1 MIHNCINFSSLSSMI
16 YQENMRHLLNW
27 NGSKLK
33 PILLDLL
40 LSFSYTVYFRKF
52 TGIILRSCRHSAG
65 ILVTGTQTYC
75 WWGGQQLF
83 FCVILVMKQIPWFL
97 LLFPG
102 MMSTTASL
110 GLILLWDVD
119 AGLTQI
125 DKYLYSTEDYIK
137 VHAQGFYIATIT
149 VAYSASSALCTIL
162 HSWASVGFPL
172 LSHQFQKNF
181 VLITAWR
188 S

>member
-1 MIHNCINFSSLSSMI
+1 
-16 YQENMRHLLNW
+16 
-27 NGSKLK
+27 
-33 PILLDLL
+33 
-40 LSFSYTVYFRKF
+40 
-52 TGIILRSCRHSAG
+52 
-65 ILVTGTQTYC
+65 
-75 WWGGQQLF
+75 
-83 FCVILVMKQIPWFL
+83 
-97 LLFPG
+97 

-149 VAYSASSALCTIL
+149 VGYSASSVLCTIL
-162 HSWASVGFPL
+162 HSCASVGFPL
-172 LSHQFQKNF
+172 LIHQCQKNF